1 MILLLQKHPLDML
14 EFLLSSSSINM
25 LEEEFVRKGLIEL
38 ITLITMF
45 RQTVFICGVLQ
56 PFLGL
61 INMIP

>member
-1 MILLLQKHPLDML
+1 MILLPQKHPLDML